1 MELCLTIT
9 GRCCDLA
16 LHPVSSATAER
27 VRVEGRNIYKTKYLE
42 WWRKGN
48 TCTCGMRL
56 GDDSLVEV
64 TVDGE
69 QVPFNPSVIKDA
81 AVLLRRRMYLD
92 SKARFL
98 TLMGY
103 VDEVCSLTWVWL
115 GVKDYDPARFE
126 FFVHRWDRLMHED
139 GFYIVDDV
147 RYDGRFAS
155 DHSWGER
162 GGHSMIEPVVIDLED
177 VRREIALGETRVA

>member
-9 GRCCDLA
+9 GHCCDLA
-16 LHPVSSATAER
+16 LHPVSAATAEKIR
-27 VRVEGRNIYKTKYLE
+27 AEGRGIYKTKYLE

-48 TCTCGMRL
+48 TCTCGMKL
-56 GDDSLVEV
+56 GDDSVAEV
-64 TVDGE
+64 TLDGK
-69 QVPFNPSVIKDA
+69 QVPFDPQAIKAA

-103 VDEVCSLTWVWL
+103 VDEVASLTWRWE
-115 GVKDYDPARFE
+115 GVTEYDPRKFD

-139 GFYIVDDV
+139 GFYIVDDA
-147 RYDGRFAS
+147 RYDGHFAVEHIW
-155 DHSWGER
+155 DEN
-162 GGHSMIEPVVIDLED
+162 GGHSMIDPVVIDLED
-177 VRREIALGETRVA
+177 VRREIQGGLVSAS